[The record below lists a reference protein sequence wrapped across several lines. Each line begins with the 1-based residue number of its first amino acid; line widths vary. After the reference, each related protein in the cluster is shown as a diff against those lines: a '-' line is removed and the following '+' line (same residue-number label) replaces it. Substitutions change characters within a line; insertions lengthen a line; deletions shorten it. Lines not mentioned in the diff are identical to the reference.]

1 MLSRIIRRNNFTNF
15 LRRGYNENVVEHFKN
30 PRNVGSFPK
39 DDPNV
44 GTGLVGAPACIHEDT
59 MIAVEDGR
67 MCMSIKE
74 LYSENKIIQVWSY
87 NIKDKIYEI
96 KNARVIKHN
105 FKKQMKKIIFDDNSF
120 LICTDDHKFLLKN
133 KTLSCVNWI

>member
-1 MLSRIIRRNNFTNF
+1 MLSRIIRPNRFNKFV
-15 LRRGYNENVVEHFKN
+15 RYYHQNVIDHFNN
-30 PRNVGSFPK
+30 PRNVGSFSK
-39 DDPNV
+39 DDKNV

-59 MIAVEDGR
+59 MIAVADGR
-67 MCMSIKE
+67 RCMPIKE
-74 LYSENKIIQVWSY
+74 LYLENKIIQVWSY

-133 KTLSCVNWI
+133 YIKSSKFYS

>member
-105 FKKQMKKIIFDDNSF
+105 FKKRKNTHRRHKI
-120 LICTDDHKFLLKN
+120 
-133 KTLSCVNWI
+133 